1 MGHMMISHTLM
12 TYLNMIFIET
22 DIFTE
27 DCKELLSGD
36 EYREFQQYLADNP
49 TAGDVIQRTGGL
61 RKVRWVS
68 RGKGKR
74 GGVRII
80 YYDKV
85 DVSHIRLLLIYKK
98 GAKDDLSESEKNIL
112 RDLNERW

>member
-1 MGHMMISHTLM
+1 
-12 TYLNMIFIET
+12 MIFIET

-27 DCKELLSGD
+27 DCKELLSDD

-49 TAGDVIQRTGGL
+49 TAGDIIQRTGGL

-68 RGKGKR
+68 CGKGKR

-80 YYDKV
+80 YYYKV

-98 GAKDDLSESEKNIL
+98 GTKDDLSESEKKIL

>member
-1 MGHMMISHTLM
+1 MGYMVTSHTLM

-27 DCKELLSGD
+27 DCKELLSDD

-74 GGVRII
+74 GGIRII
-80 YYDKV
+80 YYYKM
-85 DVSHIRLLLIYKK
+85 DVSHI
-98 GAKDDLSESEKNIL
+98 
-112 RDLNERW
+112 